1 MSRSVAA
8 RGSEGE
14 LKFYELHMAPDESN
28 NLLLQFQEWEIK
40 KKKNLKNISQPIFTR
55 GREDIFLKLL
65 NKFMNS

>member
-28 NLLLQFQEWEIK
+28 NLLLQFQEWEK
-40 KKKNLKNISQPIFTR
+40 KKKSHNPSLEEVERTSF
-55 GREDIFLKLL
+55 
-65 NKFMNS
+65 

>member
-1 MSRSVAA
+1 MSQSVAA

-28 NLLLQFQEWEIK
+28 NLLLQFQEWEK
-40 KKKNLKNISQPIFTR
+40 KKKIPQPIFRR

>member
-8 RGSEGE
+8 RVSEGE

-28 NLLLQFQEWEIK
+28 NLLLQFQEWEK
-40 KKKNLKNISQPIFTR
+40 KKKISQPIFRR